1 MKTQTSHLLRI
12 FLAGLLAALPLIAT
26 AALLYF
32 VVRLMLDWLGP
43 NSLFGSLMGSLGLG
57 VAGAEWVGYLIGLA
71 VVVFILLGLGL
82 AVEKGLQRWFNSLID
97 ALVRRIPVVRTV
109 YDTIK
114 NFVDLL
120 SKRDKDQMNAMQA
133 VWVHF
138 GGPGGAS
145 ALALLSSP
153 QSVMVNDVECLAVII
168 PTAPVPIGGG
178 LLYVPKHWVTASD
191 LGMDAVTSIYVS
203 MGMTSPQFINK
214 ATDRK

>member
-1 MKTQTSHLLRI
+1 
-12 FLAGLLAALPLIAT
+12 
-26 AALLYF
+26 
-32 VVRLMLDWLGP
+32 
-43 NSLFGSLMGSLGLG
+43 
-57 VAGAEWVGYLIGLA
+57 VGYLIGLA